1 MGSRKLNIFLWKRQ
15 GFLKKT
21 LLYSAAKKSQKK
33 KQLKHEDTFDAED
46 DDENTKDWWTKYFWS
61 YEKLIDDSKEL
72 NKLRKSNS
80 QNQHTGN
87 GTGCYTGGKDE
98 RSKLGIKGAKL
109 VARLSPKHVNKVEKT
124 KVSTALCHVSTKCC
138 VEIPISV
145 RSLFHKFLYASFAIP
160 RVSCRFIQT
169 IWNP

>member
-1 MGSRKLNIFLWKRQ
+1 MGSRKFIIYSWKIQ
-15 GFLKKT
+15 EFSIKLFF
-21 LLYSAAKKSQKK
+21 SSAKKSQKK
-33 KQLKHEDTFDAED
+33 KQLKHEDTFDADD

-72 NKLRKSNS
+72 SKLRKSNS
-80 QNQHTGN
+80 QHQNSGN
-87 GTGCYTGGKDE
+87 GAGYYKDD

-124 KVSTALCHVSTKCC
+124 KASTALCHVSTKCC

-145 RSLFHKFLYASFAIP
+145 RSLFYKILYDSFAIP
-160 RVSCRFIQT
+160 
-169 IWNP
+169 